1 MEADEKGFWEDFS
14 EDFNHGV
21 ESEGVCNGLVDC
33 GGGTG
38 CDGMR
43 EEEGWVGGWG
53 GSAGWFWCMR

>member
-1 MEADEKGFWEDFS
+1 MEVDEKGFWEDFS

-43 EEEGWVGGWG
+43 EEEGWVGG
-53 GSAGWFWCMR
+53 